1 VIALVIV
8 AAVAIAST
16 VSTVV
21 VVVRDAVPR
30 KPFDPTYNSRRPDAR
45 SGHLSR

>member
-1 VIALVIV
+1 MIALIV
-8 AAVAIAST
+8 VLLVVIAST

-21 VVVRDAVPR
+21 VVVRDAVAR
-30 KPFDPTYNSRRPDAR
+30 KPFDPTYDSRRPDAR